1 MTHCILR
8 ISGTFGSGKTTAARD
23 FLKYP
28 HQELLGSD
36 GKLKGY
42 KIDAG
47 LRSPVFLLGSYRNV
61 CGGCD
66 GIPTQ
71 AEIAERILK
80 AHPAGH
86 VLYEGALV
94 SGAGVGGA
102 ITLATRHISS
112 TVYAFLDTPLELCI
126 ERVRARRVASG
137 NLKPFDPKNTV
148 EKFRS
153 VVGTYKALRNAG
165 YDVRLL
171 DHTQLH
177 PQVAAI
183 FKEFDRAA

>member
-8 ISGTFGSGKTTAARD
+8 ISGTFGSGKTTAARG

-28 HQELLGSD
+28 HQEMLGSD

-71 AEIAERILK
+71 AEIANRVLR

-94 SGAGVGGA
+94 SGAGLAGA
-102 ITLATRHISS
+102 VTMATQPTGCS
-112 TVYAFLDTPLELCI
+112 VYAFLDTPLELCI
-126 ERVRARRVASG
+126 ERVKGRREAAG
-137 NLKPFDPKNTV
+137 NDKPFNPKNTIQ
-148 EKFRS
+148 KFDS
-153 VVGTYKALRNAG
+153 VVGTYKALRKAEC
-165 YDVRLL
+165 DVRMI
-171 DHTQLH
+171 DYTNPH
-177 PQVAAI
+177 PALFAI
-183 FKEFDRAA
+183 LQEFDNAA